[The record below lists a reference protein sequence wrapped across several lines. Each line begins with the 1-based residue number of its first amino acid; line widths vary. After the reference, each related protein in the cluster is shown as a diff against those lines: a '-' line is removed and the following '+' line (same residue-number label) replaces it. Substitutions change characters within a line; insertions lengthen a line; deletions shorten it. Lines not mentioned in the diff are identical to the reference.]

1 MRFHKL
7 QGAGNDYVYV
17 DLAEEDLADP
27 AAAAVLVSDRHFGVG
42 ADGLIVIAPSHAAD
56 ARMIMFNADGSEG
69 SMCGNGVRSIAKY
82 LFDRQRIGR
91 KALLETRS
99 GVVGIEVPEVR
110 DGKAV
115 LLRVNMGRPRLAPS
129 EIPTT
134 LSGSGPGDPVI
145 NVPLAAGGRT
155 WNVTCVSMGNPHCV
169 IFTSTVSALDLPAIG
184 APLENH
190 PVFPQRANIEFVE
203 VIGSDRLRQRTWE
216 RGSGE
221 TWACGSGACAVGVA
235 AALTGRTGRK
245 VVIELLGGSLGI
257 EWTSDDEV
265 LMTGPAEYVFSG
277 EVDLANLAE
286 AAARRAGAQRS

>member
-17 DLAEEDLADP
+17 DLAEEAVADP
-27 AAAAVLVSDRHFGVG
+27 SAAAILVSDRHFGIG
-42 ADGLIVIAPSHAAD
+42 ADGLILIAPSSVAD

-91 KALLETRS
+91 KALLETKA

-110 DGKAV
+110 AGRAE
-115 LLRVNMGRPRLAPS
+115 LIRVNMGRPRLTPG

-134 LSGSGPGDPVI
+134 LAGPAPDGPIV
-145 NVPLAAGGRT
+145 NVPLAVDGRT

-169 IFTSTVSALDLPAIG
+169 IFTADVPSLDLPRIG
-184 APLENH
+184 PPLEH
-190 PVFPQRANIEFVE
+190 HTVFPERANVEFVE
-203 VIGSDRLRQRTWE
+203 VIGPDRVRQRTWE

-235 AALTGRTGRK
+235 SALTGRTGRR
-245 VVIELLGGSLGI
+245 VTVELLGGTLSI
-257 EWTSDDEV
+257 EWTGGDEV

-277 EVDLANLAE
+277 EVDLDLLAA
-286 AAARRAGAQRS
+286 AAARRAANRRS

>member
-17 DLAEEDLADP
+17 DLAEDAVADP
-27 AAAAVLVSDRHFGVG
+27 AEAARLVSDRHFGIG
-42 ADGLIVIAPSHAAD
+42 ADGLILIAPSAVAD

-69 SMCGNGVRSIAKY
+69 SMCGNGIRSIAKY

-99 GVVGIEVPEVR
+99 GVVGIEVPVVR
-110 DGKAV
+110 GAKAE
-115 LLRVNMGRPRLAPS
+115 LIRVNMGRPRLAAE

-134 LSGSGPGDPVI
+134 LQGPSKGGPVV
-145 NVPLAAGGRT
+145 NVPLGSGGRT

-169 IFTSTVSALDLPAIG
+169 IFTADVPNLDLARIG
-184 APLENH
+184 PGLERH
-190 PVFPQRANIEFVE
+190 EVFPQRANVEFVE
-203 VIGSDRLRQRTWE
+203 VLGPDRLRQRTWE

-235 AALTGRTGRK
+235 AALTGRTGRR
-245 VVIELLGGSLGI
+245 VAIELLGGTLEV
-257 EWTSDDEV
+257 EWTGADEV

-277 EVDLANLAE
+277 EVDLEELAQAE
-286 AAARRAGAQRS
+286 ARRHAPRTA